1 MEQDPKIPPPERH
14 GWLSSTDVDGTKALD
29 IDWRDCSPAPDS
41 VLELLS
47 CSCSKVCVASS
58 CICLINSL
66 KCTDMCKIQ
75 TCDNYEQSNDLQISA
90 GSDSEDFDSD
100 DDK

>member
-1 MEQDPKIPPPERH
+1 
-14 GWLSSTDVDGTKALD
+14 
-29 IDWRDCSPAPDS
+29 
-41 VLELLS
+41 
-47 CSCSKVCVASS
+47 
-58 CICLINSL
+58 LINSL